1 MITVLLADDHAV
13 VAEGFA
19 TLLKDNFNVVGM
31 VNDGRS
37 LVAASDRLQ
46 PDVIITDISMP
57 LLNGLDAVRQIK
69 GKRPHAKIIVLT
81 MHGDPDLAVQAFRA
95 GALGY
100 LIKTSPGEEIISAI
114 REVANGRA
122 YITTLIAKDL
132 ISILIEAKDGTGA

>member
-31 VNDGRS
+31 VNDGRA

-46 PDVIITDISMP
+46 PDVVITDISMP

-69 GKRPHAKIIVLT
+69 SKRPHRSEERRVGKEC
-81 MHGDPDLAVQAFRA
+81 RSRW
-95 GALGY
+95 
-100 LIKTSPGEEIISAI
+100 SP
-114 REVANGRA
+114 
-122 YITTLIAKDL
+122 YH
-132 ISILIEAKDGTGA
+132 